1 MNGALTLEGGK
12 SKKNNFMIG
21 LFWNCRGESNKGMSV
36 MIRDILV
43 NNMVDFMGLQETMK
57 KKYFEA

>member
-1 MNGALTLEGGK
+1 
-12 SKKNNFMIG
+12 MIG
-21 LFWNCRGESNKGMSV
+21 LFWSCRGESNKGMSM

-57 KKYFEA
+57 KKYSEA